1 MIKRL
6 NKVTSLL
13 VAAAAVSSLVP
24 ATGVMAADYK
34 RVESKDG
41 IIYEA
46 VAYKD
51 GNFYIDGNLKDGETD
66 GAYVLSNG
74 KYTELDDVDTGADVK
89 VYGEKYLNVD
99 NGDYFLDL
107 STGKV
112 TEDDLEE
119 DAKDDVALALRK
131 AIRNN
136 ADDRYSNHDKLDAD
150 SISELKGNK
159 FAETW
164 YETSYNLADKEDAT
178 ARVYTDVKGNYI
190 DADYNLGK
198 LKLEVG
204 ADTTAESVTLS
215 NTEDTEKLK
224 KSDAKVGAEVKSAEV
239 VAQDDSYIYRIA
251 TIQLTS
257 TSDVVFNTVNGVK
270 VNSDNTITV
279 IQKISK
285 AQASGDVD
293 GAKYAKTVTTYALES
308 DQVKLFEDAEGVSAF
323 GNKVVVYDVAGE
335 TVTAQTIDFKTTRG
349 NYIVETNDAD
359 ELEDISAY
367 DVDANGNLWVLKSG
381 FVYKFNNDEEF
392 VKAYKVD
399 GAMEKL
405 NVYDA
410 DNMVVWNEDDE
421 VYSIISGKSATD
433 EDGADETVKA
443 GWVQNADGT
452 WSYFNNDGSQVK
464 GQWLNLGGVW
474 YYIKADGIMATGW
487 YKDNGTWYYLQSN
500 GAMKTGWLNDNGT
513 WYYLQSNGAMKTGWL
528 NDNGTWYYLQSNGAM
543 KTGWLNDNGTWY
555 YLQSNGAMKTGW
567 LNDNGTWYYLQ
578 SNGAMAKNTT
588 IDGYRLG
595 SNGAWIR

>member
-6 NKVTSLL
+6 NKVTSLV

-66 GAYVLSNG
+66 GAYLLSNG
-74 KYTELDDVDTGADVK
+74 KYTDIEDVDTGSEVAIFGD
-89 VYGEKYLNVD
+89 KYLNVD

-112 TEDDLEE
+112 TDDDLAA
-119 DAKDDVALALRK
+119 DVKDDVALALRK

-136 ADDRYSNHDKLDAD
+136 ADDRYSDHAKLDAD
-150 SISELKGNK
+150 SISGVKGNK

-164 YETSYNLADKEDAT
+164 FETSYNLEGKEAT
-178 ARVYTDVKGNYI
+178 ARVYTDLKGNYI

-204 ADTTAESVTLS
+204 AETTAESVTLT

-224 KSDAKVGAEVKSAEV
+224 KSDAKVGATVKDAEV
-239 VAQDDSYIYRIA
+239 VAHDANYIYRIA
-251 TIQLTS
+251 TIQLVGEGV
-257 TSDVVFNTVNGVK
+257 DFNTVNGVE
-270 VNSDNTITV
+270 VNEDNTITV
-279 IQKISK
+279 LQKISK
-285 AQASGDVD
+285 AQASDDID
-293 GAKYAKTVTTYALES
+293 GAKYAKTVTTYSLEK
-308 DQVKLFEDAEGVSAF
+308 DQVELFENAEGVSAF
-323 GNKVVVYDVAGE
+323 GNKVVVYNVEDT
-335 TVTAQTIDFKTTRG
+335 TVTAQTIDLKTTRG
-349 NYIVETNDAD
+349 NYIVETNDSD
-359 ELEDISAY
+359 ELEDINAY
-367 DVDANGNLWVLKSG
+367 DVDTDGNLWVLKSG

-399 GAMEKL
+399 GAMENL
-405 NVYDA
+405 DVYDA

-421 VYSIISGKSATD
+421 VYSIVSGKSVSTE
-433 EDGADETVKA
+433 EDTEETVKA

-452 WSYFNNDGSQVK
+452 WCYFNNDGSQVK
-464 GQWLNLGGVW
+464 GQWLQLGGVW

-487 YKDNGTWYYLQSN
+487 EKVNGTWYYLQSSGAMKTGWLNDNGTWYYLQSS

-528 NDNGTWYYLQSNGAM
+528 HDTDGN
-543 KTGWLNDNGTWY
+543 
-555 YLQSNGAMKTGW
+555 
-567 LNDNGTWYYLQ
+567 WYYLQ

>member
-24 ATGVMAADYK
+24 ATSAMAADYK

-66 GAYVLSNG
+66 GAYLLSNG
-74 KYTELDDVDTGADVK
+74 KYTEIDDVDTGADVT
-89 VYGEKYLNVD
+89 VFGDRYLNVD

-112 TEDDLEE
+112 TEDDLVE
-119 DAKDDVALALRK
+119 DARDNVALALRK

-136 ADDRYSNHDKLDAD
+136 ADDRYSDHAKLDAN
-150 SISELKGNK
+150 SVLPVKGNK

-164 YETSYNLADKEDAT
+164 FETSYELEGKDGAT
-178 ARVYTDVKGNYI
+178 SRVYTDIKGNYI

-198 LKLEVG
+198 IKLEVG
-204 ADTTAESVTLS
+204 SETTAESVTLT
-215 NTEDTEKLK
+215 NTDDTEKLK
-224 KSDAKVGAEVKSAEV
+224 KSDAKVGATVKEAEV
-239 VAQDDSYIYRIA
+239 VAHDANYIYRIA
-251 TIQLTS
+251 TIQLVGEGV
-257 TSDVVFNTVNGVK
+257 DFNTVNGVK
-270 VNSDNTITV
+270 VNDDNTITV
-279 IQKISK
+279 LQKISK
-285 AQASGDVD
+285 AQASDDVD
-293 GAKYAKTVTTYALES
+293 GAKYAKTVTSYALEA
-308 DQVKLFEDAEGVSAF
+308 DQVELFENAEGVSAF
-323 GNKVVVYDVAGE
+323 GSKVVVYNVEDT
-335 TVTAQTIDFKTTRG
+335 TVTAQTIELKSTKG
-349 NYIVETNDAD
+349 NYIVEEEESD
-359 ELEDISAY
+359 ELEDVVDY
-367 DVDANGNLWVLKSG
+367 DVDADGNLWVLKSG

-399 GAMEKL
+399 GAMENL
-405 NVYDA
+405 DVYDA

-421 VYSIISGKSATD
+421 VYSIISGKSTSNEEGT
-433 EDGADETVKA
+433 EDTEETVKA

-464 GQWLNLGGVW
+464 GQWLQLGGVW

-487 YKDNGTWYYLQSN
+487 EKVNGTWYYLQSS

-528 NDNGTWYYLQSNGAM
+528 HDTDGN
-543 KTGWLNDNGTWY
+543 
-555 YLQSNGAMKTGW
+555 
-567 LNDNGTWYYLQ
+567 WYYLQ

>member
-6 NKVTSLL
+6 NKVTSLV

-24 ATGVMAADYK
+24 ATSVMAADYK

-74 KYTELDDVDTGADVK
+74 KYTEIEDVDTGADVK
-89 VYGEKYLNVD
+89 VYGDRYLNVD

-136 ADDRYSNHDKLDAD
+136 ADDRYSDHAKLDAD
-150 SISELKGNK
+150 SISTLKGNK

-164 YETSYNLADKEDAT
+164 YETSYSLVDKEDAIS
-178 ARVYTDVKGNYI
+178 RVYTDIKGNYI

-198 LKLEVG
+198 IKVE
-204 ADTTAESVTLS
+204 TTGDSVTLN
-215 NTEDTEKLK
+215 NTKDSEKLK
-224 KSDAKVGAEVKSAEV
+224 SNGTKVNATVEEAKV
-239 VAQDDSYIYRIA
+239 VAQDSDYIYRIA
-251 TIQLTS
+251 TIKLNGEGV
-257 TSDVVFNTVNGVK
+257 DFKTVNGVE
-270 VNSDNTITV
+270 VNADNTITV

-285 AQASGDVD
+285 AQASGDID
-293 GAKYAKTVTTYALES
+293 GAKYAKTVTTYALEA
-308 DQVKLFEDAEGVSAF
+308 DQVKLFEDAEGINAF
-323 GNKVVVYDVAGE
+323 GNKLVVYDVTGK
-335 TVTAQTIDFKTTRG
+335 TITAQTIDLKTTKG
-349 NYIVETNDAD
+349 NNIIETNDSDDLKDVA
-359 ELEDISAY
+359 AY
-367 DVDANGNLWVLKSG
+367 DVDTNGNLWVLKSG

-399 GAMEKL
+399 GAMENL
-405 NVYDA
+405 DVYDA

-421 VYSIISGKSATD
+421 VYSIISGKSASTD
-433 EDGADETVKA
+433 EDKEETVKA
-443 GWVQNADGT
+443 GWVQNSDGT
-452 WSYFNNDGSQVK
+452 WCYFNNDGSQVK

-487 YKDNGTWYYLQSN
+487 Y
-500 GAMKTGWLNDNGT
+500 NDNGT

-567 LNDNGTWYYLQ
+567 LHDTDGNWYYLQ

>member
-74 KYTELDDVDTGADVK
+74 KYTEIDDVDTGADVK
-89 VYGEKYLNVD
+89 VYGDRYLNVD

-119 DAKDDVALALRK
+119 DAKDDVAL

-239 VAQDDSYIYRIA
+239 VAQDASYIYRIA

-293 GAKYAKTVTTYALES
+293 GAKYAKTVTTYALEA

-543 KTGWLNDNGTWY
+543 
-555 YLQSNGAMKTGW
+555 
-567 LNDNGTWYYLQ
+567 
-578 SNGAMAKNTT
+578 AKNTT

>member
-24 ATGVMAADYK
+24 ATSAMAADYK

-66 GAYVLSNG
+66 GAYLLSNG
-74 KYTELDDVDTGADVK
+74 KYTEIEDVDTGADVT
-89 VYGEKYLNVD
+89 VFGDRYLNVD

-112 TEDDLEE
+112 TEDDLVE
-119 DAKDDVALALRK
+119 DARDTVALALRK

-136 ADDRYSNHDKLDAD
+136 ADDRYSDHAKLDAN
-150 SISELKGNK
+150 SVLPVKGNK

-164 YETSYNLADKEDAT
+164 FETSYELEGKDGAT
-178 ARVYTDVKGNYI
+178 SRVYTDIKGNYI

-198 LKLEVG
+198 IKVE
-204 ADTTAESVTLS
+204 TTGDSVTLN
-215 NTEDTEKLK
+215 NTEDSEKLK
-224 KSDAKVGAEVKSAEV
+224 SNGAKVSASVVDAEV
-239 VAQDDSYIYRIA
+239 VAHDADYIYRIA
-251 TIQLTS
+251 TIQLNGEG
-257 TSDVVFNTVNGVK
+257 VEFKTVNGVEVK
-270 VNSDNTITV
+270 DNTITV
-279 IQKISK
+279 LQKISK
-285 AQASGDVD
+285 AQASDDVD
-293 GAKYAKTVTTYALES
+293 GAKYAKTVTSYALEA
-308 DQVKLFEDAEGVSAF
+308 DQVELFENAEGVSVF
-323 GNKVVVYDVAGE
+323 GSKVVVYNVEG
-335 TVTAQTIDFKTTRG
+335 TTITARTIDLKTTKG
-349 NYIVETNDAD
+349 NYIVEVNDED
-359 ELEDISAY
+359 ELENIADF

-399 GAMEKL
+399 GAMENL
-405 NVYDA
+405 DVYDA

-421 VYSIISGKSATD
+421 VYSIISGKSTSNEGD
-433 EDGADETVKA
+433 TEEDTTVKA

-452 WSYFNNDGSQVK
+452 WCYFNNDGSQVK
-464 GQWLNLGGVW
+464 GQWLQLGGVW

-487 YKDNGTWYYLQSN
+487 EKVNGTWYYLQSSGAMKTGWLNDNGTWYYLQSS

-528 NDNGTWYYLQSNGAM
+528 HDTDGN
-543 KTGWLNDNGTWY
+543 
-555 YLQSNGAMKTGW
+555 
-567 LNDNGTWYYLQ
+567 WYYLQ

>member
-24 ATGVMAADYK
+24 ATSAIAADYK

-66 GAYVLSNG
+66 GAYILSNG
-74 KYTELDDVDTGADVK
+74 KYTEIEDVDTGADVK
-89 VYGEKYLNVD
+89 VYGDRYLNVD

-136 ADDRYSNHDKLDAD
+136 ADDRYSDHDKLDAD
-150 SISELKGNK
+150 SIETLKGNK

-164 YETSYNLADKEDAT
+164 YETSYSLADKEDAIS
-178 ARVYTDVKGNYI
+178 RVYTDIKGNYI

-198 LKLEVG
+198 IKVE
-204 ADTTAESVTLS
+204 TTGDSVTLN
-215 NTEDTEKLK
+215 NTKDSEKLK
-224 KSDAKVGAEVKSAEV
+224 SNGTKVNATVEEAKV
-239 VAQDDSYIYRIA
+239 VAQDADYIYRIA
-251 TIQLTS
+251 TIKLNGEGV
-257 TSDVVFNTVNGVK
+257 DFKTVNGVE
-270 VNSDNTITV
+270 VNADNTITV
-279 IQKISK
+279 LQKISK
-285 AQASGDVD
+285 AQASDDVD
-293 GAKYAKTVTTYALES
+293 GAKYAKTVTTYALEA
-308 DQVKLFEDAEGVSAF
+308 DQVKLFEDAEGINAF
-323 GNKVVVYDVAGE
+323 GNKLVVYDVTGK
-335 TVTAQTIDFKTTRG
+335 TITAQTIDLKTTKG
-349 NYIVETNDAD
+349 NNIIETNDSDDLKDVA
-359 ELEDISAY
+359 AY
-367 DVDANGNLWVLKSG
+367 DVDTNGNLWVLKSG

-399 GAMEKL
+399 GAMENL
-405 NVYDA
+405 DVYDA

-421 VYSIISGKSATD
+421 VYSIISGKSASTD
-433 EDGADETVKA
+433 EDKEETVKA
-443 GWVQNADGT
+443 GWVQNSDGT
-452 WSYFNNDGSQVK
+452 WCYFNNDGSQVK

-487 YKDNGTWYYLQSN
+487 Y
-500 GAMKTGWLNDNGT
+500 NDNGT

-543 KTGWLNDNGTWY
+543 KTGWLHDTDGN
-555 YLQSNGAMKTGW
+555 
-567 LNDNGTWYYLQ
+567 WYYLQ